1 MFCFVLLLGSGKMS
15 TRKTVALFVPIVVV
29 IIIILGLIAGR
40 FSVLCWRKKSNQE
53 IDFDQC
59 ECCSYALLFPNKPPE
74 PKKKEQIITL
84 ADDEKLLISDMRVF
98 FI

>member
-1 MFCFVLLLGSGKMS
+1 MFCFVLLLGSGKVS

-29 IIIILGLIAGR
+29 VIIIIIILGLIARR

-59 ECCSYALLFPNKPPE
+59 ECCSYALLFPNKRPG
-74 PKKKEQIITL
+74 T
-84 ADDEKLLISDMRVF
+84 
-98 FI
+98 